1 MDVEEVK
8 MRKFVTGDS
17 QRIVVKSARKQA
29 EIPCDGCGKPVTI
42 TVPFV
47 GDVTCPSCSKTTSYC
62 LRQTDAGGE
71 KTP

>member
-1 MDVEEVK
+1 MS
-8 MRKFVTGDS
+8 RKFVTGDS
-17 QRIVVKSARKQA
+17 QRIVIDSPNKQV

-62 LRQTDAGGE
+62 LRRTNEAEE
-71 KTP
+71 KAP